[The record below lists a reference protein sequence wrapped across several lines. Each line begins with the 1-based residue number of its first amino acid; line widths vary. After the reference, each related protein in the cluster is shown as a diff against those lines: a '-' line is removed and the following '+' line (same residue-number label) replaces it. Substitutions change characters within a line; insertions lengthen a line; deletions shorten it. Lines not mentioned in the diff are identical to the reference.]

1 MILIVVKWTI
11 RPEYADAWLERVA
24 DFTAATRAEP
34 VTALAAC
41 GEDHSTA
48 IKCGNGTTGSL
59 TAGGSVEVTGGQ
71 DLTGAAIAADAH
83 VTSDHFKDAMSWM
96 PDYVAKR
103 PDIIN
108 TTIPQDGWSEM
119 AEVTPR

>member
-11 RPEYADAWLERVA
+11 KPEHADSFLDRVA
-24 DFTAATRAEP
+24 EFTADTRGEP
-34 VTALAAC
+34 
-41 GEDHSTA
+41 
-48 IKCGNGTTGSL
+48 GNL
-59 TAGGSVEVTGGQ
+59 FFEWNRSVEDPNVFTLVEGFR
-71 DLTGAAIAADAH
+71 DDAAGAH
-83 VTSDHFKDAMSWM
+83 VSSDHFKTAMGWL
-96 PDYVAKR
+96 PEVVAKK